1 MHLTS
6 KLILKTYVKILQPN
20 NATLIKLLDPWDFYG
35 MKLLPENL
43 SCQVCLMSR
52 WHEKRKCSRSIF
64 RCNLCILYWMKRE
77 KWVLPFHPLLSFASL
92 RKLLCS
98 FPLLVSSA
106 SFNLYLLC
114 RWSSLRDLLTASES
128 CRILILLFVFKNK
141 NKSFPSV
148 LEEFASPL
156 HHLLPLFRKFS
167 IQSHWMMF

>member
-6 KLILKTYVKILQPN
+6 KLILKTYVKIPQPN
-20 NATLIKLLDPWDFYG
+20 DATLIKLLDPRDFYG
-35 MKLLPENL
+35 MKLLPRNL
-43 SCQVCLMSR
+43 SYQV
-52 WHEKRKCSRSIF
+52 WQEKRKCSRSIF

-92 RKLLCS
+92 MKLLCS

-156 HHLLPLFRKFS
+156 HHLPPLFGKFS
-167 IQSHWMMF
+167 VQSHWMMF